1 MGFFSAIGG
10 ILGRINDMNIK
21 KEETEFEKTQK
32 YIKEVEEKI
41 EKEKNLKTESKLK
54 NITLDEGEKNLNWQ
68 DLRSKQNVENDLK
81 EEMLEDK
88 WKKLDK
94 MLEDI

>member
-54 NITLDEGEKNLNWQ
+54 NINLDEGEKNLNWHY
-68 DLRSKQNVENDLK
+68 LRSKQDVENDLK
-81 EEMLEDK
+81 EETIEDK

-94 MLEDI
+94 MLEDN

>member
-1 MGFFSAIGG
+1 MGFFSEMGG
-10 ILGRINDMNIK
+10 ILERINDRNMK

-41 EKEKNLKTESKLK
+41 KKERNLKTESELK
-54 NITLDEGEKNLNWQ
+54 NINLDDDEKNLNWHY
-68 DLRSKQNVENDLK
+68 LRSKQDVENDLK